1 MLGEYMSSALDDAR
15 SFVNG
20 MSDAAVLLDA
30 DQRIVHFN
38 PVYVTLTGQR
48 LRVLE
53 RTIADGREPLL
64 APALEGGLGAQRE
77 SCLRTKQPLRLA
89 ELSLET
95 EAGQALTVLLT
106 MIPIVHDDV
115 AIGVVEYMRDVTDDA
130 RVQLRYRELLALEQ
144 ARAAELERQVVER
157 TRELQVAL
165 DEVTRLSRVD
175 PLTGLLNRRSFNDHA
190 GTALALA
197 ARHGRSL
204 ALIIGDL
211 DHFKRVNDTFGHGVG
226 DQVLVAT
233 SKAMVGAVRD
243 SDHVAR
249 FGGEEFVVLLAETE
263 PEAVMDVAE
272 RILAAIRRIDLHQLS
287 PAAVGSPTI
296 SLGIAVFPEH
306 GSTVEELVSNADQAL
321 YHVKGNG
328 RNHAALFTASLM
340 GRHGTEPGGEPPEG
354 PARHRVL
361 AIGGD
366 WLVESGLR
374 EVLEAKMD
382 VMQAADAEMAAAI
395 CRQRQFDVVIAGH
408 KDGRESGIEALGAT
422 LTDSPSAL
430 RVLVID
436 DEELF
441 LDSRG
446 AGAAQ
451 VDYYLLHRD
460 VKQHVEAAIDDG
472 LARKDVN
479 RQLLLRGG
487 TAMTGA
493 YTQHVERLEKIISD
507 GALQFA
513 YQPIVH
519 ADTRL
524 PFAEEALCRADDPLF
539 RNPTVLFD
547 AAIQR
552 GAIWRL
558 GRLVRSIAPRALE
571 KLPPDLLLFVNLHP
585 AEVSDPELALSVDP
599 LLASRI
605 VFELTERGAIG
616 DFDRFREHIDKLR
629 ALGFRIALDDL
640 GAGYASLNAVALL
653 EPDFVKIDMT
663 IVRGIEDSLSRTRLV
678 RRIVEF
684 ANDQGIRVIAEGVET
699 EAEAEAIVSL
709 GCHLMQGYLF
719 GRPRPL

>member
-1 MLGEYMSSALDDAR
+1 MSSALDDAM

-30 DQRIVHFN
+30 EQRIVHFN
-38 PVYVTLTGQR
+38 PVYVTMTGQR

-64 APALEGGLGAQRE
+64 APALEGGLAGQRA
-77 SCLRTKQPLRLA
+77 SCLQTQQPLRLA
-89 ELSLET
+89 ELALET
-95 EAGQALTVLLT
+95 EGGQALTVLLT

-115 AIGVVEYMRDVTDDA
+115 SIGVVEYMRDVTDDA

-157 TRELQVAL
+157 TKELQVAL
-165 DEVTRLSRVD
+165 DEVTRLSRAD
-175 PLTGLLNRRSFNDHA
+175 PLTGLLNRRSFGDHA
-190 GTALALA
+190 GQALALA
-197 ARHGRSL
+197 GRHGRSL

-243 SDHVAR
+243 TDHVAR
-249 FGGEEFVVLLAETE
+249 FGGEEFVVLLAETDSA
-263 PEAVMDVAE
+263 AVMDVAE
-272 RILAAIRRIDLHQLS
+272 RILASIRRIDMHALS
-287 PAAVGSPTI
+287 PSAVGSPTI
-296 SLGIAVFPEH
+296 SLGIAIFPEH
-306 GSTVEELVSNADQAL
+306 GKTVDELVSNADLAL
-321 YHVKGNG
+321 YHVKENG
-328 RNHAALFTASLM
+328 RNGAVIFTDGLM
-340 GRHGTEPGGEPPEG
+340 SEGTEPGIEQALAVAGPP
-354 PARHRVL
+354 RHRML
-361 AIGGD
+361 AIGGE
-366 WLVESGLR
+366 WLVSSGFR
-374 EVLEAKMD
+374 AVIDAKMD
-382 VMQAADAEMAAAI
+382 VLHATDVATAASM

-408 KDGRESGIEALGAT
+408 KEGQESGIEALGAT
-422 LTDSPSAL
+422 LGDSPAAL
-430 RVLVID
+430 RLLVID

-446 AGAAQ
+446 SGAAL

-460 VKQHVEAAIDDG
+460 VKAHLEAAIDDG
-472 LARKDVN
+472 LARKDVT

-493 YTQHVERLEKIISD
+493 YTQHVERLEKLITD
-507 GALQFA
+507 EALHFA

-519 ADTRL
+519 TATRL
-524 PFAEEALCRADDPLF
+524 PFAEEALCRAEDPLF

-558 GRLVRSIAPRALE
+558 GRLVRAIAPRVLAQ
-571 KLPPDLLLFVNLHP
+571 LPPDRLLFVNLHP
-585 AEVSDPELALSVDP
+585 AEVSDPELERSVDP

-616 DFDRFREHIDKLR
+616 DFDRFREQIDKLR

-653 EPDFVKIDMT
+653 EPDFLKIDMA
-663 IVRGIEDSLSRTRLV
+663 IVRGIEESLSRTRLV

-684 ANDQGIRVIAEGVET
+684 ADDQGIRVIAEGVET
-699 EAEAEAIVSL
+699 EAEAETVQSL

>member
-1 MLGEYMSSALDDAR
+1 MSSALDDAK

-38 PVYVTLTGQR
+38 PVYVTMTGQR

-77 SCLRTKQPLRLA
+77 SCLRTKQPVRLA

-95 EAGQALTVLLT
+95 EAGQVLTVLLT
-106 MIPIVHDDV
+106 MLPIVHDDV

-165 DEVTRLSRVD
+165 DEVTRLSRTD
-175 PLTGLLNRRSFNDHA
+175 PLTGLLNRRSFADHA
-190 GTALALA
+190 GQALALA

-233 SKAMVGAVRD
+233 SRGIVGAVRD

-249 FGGEEFVVLLAETE
+249 FGGEEFVVLLTETE
-263 PEAVMDVAE
+263 PSAVMDVSE
-272 RILAAIRRIDLHQLS
+272 RILAAIRTIDLAALS
-287 PAAVGSPTI
+287 PSATGSPTI
-296 SLGIAVFPEH
+296 SLGVAVFPEH
-306 GSTVEELVSNADQAL
+306 GKTIDELVSNADQAL
-321 YHVKGNG
+321 YHVKNNG
-328 RNHAALFTASLM
+328 RNHAALFTESLM
-340 GRHGTEPGGEPPEG
+340 AHGTEPGPAPAEDA
-354 PARHRVL
+354 ARHRVL

-366 WLVESGLR
+366 WLLSSGFR
-374 EVLEAKMD
+374 EALEANMD
-382 VMQAADAEMAAAI
+382 VMVATSVAMAASI

-408 KDGRESGIEALGAT
+408 KEGREAGIEALGAT
-422 LTDSPSAL
+422 LTDSPAAL
-430 RVLVID
+430 RLLVID

-446 AGAAQ
+446 RGAAQ

-460 VKQHVEAAIDDG
+460 VKQHVVAAIDDG
-472 LARKDVN
+472 IARKDVT

-487 TAMTGA
+487 TQMTGA
-493 YTQHVERLEKIISD
+493 YTQHVERLEKLITE

-519 ADTRL
+519 AGTRL

-571 KLPPDLLLFVNLHP
+571 KLPPDRLVFVNLHP
-585 AEVSDPELALSVDP
+585 AEVSDPELERSIDP

-616 DFDRFREHIDKLR
+616 DFDKFREQIDKLR

-653 EPDFVKIDMT
+653 EPDFLKIDMT
-663 IVRGIEDSLSRTRLV
+663 IVRGIEESLSRTRLV

-684 ANDQGIRVIAEGVET
+684 ADDQGIRVIAEGVET
-699 EAEAEAIVSL
+699 EAEAEAVQAL

-719 GRPRPL
+719 GRPRAL